1 MNKEIQHQLYWE
13 LLYES
18 YGAKGLTPLPGD
30 VEAAG
35 YFKISARCLVNLSI
49 ITQVI
54 LIISTRAGSR
64 HFWK

>member
-35 YFKISARCLVNLSI
+35 NFKISARCLVNLSVMLP
-49 ITQVI
+49 TY
-54 LIISTRAGSR
+54 
-64 HFWK
+64 